1 MKKTKYFAWLIAA
14 GMAMSGC
21 SDEMDG
27 PGTGTTPIDGESG
40 YIKVALNLPTTS
52 GPTTRADKGL
62 GNDDFD
68 DGIKS
73 EYEVKDA
80 MLVIFQGTNEATAKA
95 TTAISLTDLFYTE
108 DIEQDE
114 NITTRLVLDPIK
126 VPKSEYKTYALA
138 ILNNN
143 ELLKITDGDLLEY
156 NGSPFS
162 GTISELQTVLS
173 GVDDASDVTSK
184 GFLMTN
190 SPLLT
195 GPSGTNGSN
204 WTNSSLYILPQ
215 VTVFDTETQASG
227 SAGTDIY
234 VERVVA
240 KVTAT
245 FTSKANNGQIEV
257 GSEYGE
263 YAGDIVTLEG
273 WALNITN
280 KSTFF
285 VRNVNSTDKVKG
297 WKDWSYYY
305 NDYVSTS
312 IPNRFFGA
320 TTTPPYRVYWAID
333 PNYDNGDASYFNI
346 LSKQN
351 PPTKWLGF
359 TPETDI
365 AYCLENTF
373 DTEHM
378 RQDQT
383 TGIVFKARYTPK
395 GSAEGSSFFMMGG
408 TSRIYT
414 EEEFVQT
421 VNDILDLTGTEA
433 IEKSDLKLD
442 GTDGGTYTTS
452 NITNLIPSNVLDGG
466 SLTTLLNDPAIGNE
480 IKFYK
485 NGAVFYYATQ
495 IKHFGDYY
503 TPIDDKGTTY
513 VESTDDYTEENHL
526 GRYGVVRNNWY
537 EINVSGVAG
546 PGEPEIP
553 DEPNHP
559 DDPKE
564 AWIKCNINVLSWA
577 VRKQEV
583 TLK

>member
-1 MKKTKYFAWLIAA
+1 
-14 GMAMSGC
+14 
-21 SDEMDG
+21 
-27 PGTGTTPIDGESG
+27 
-40 YIKVALNLPTTS
+40 
-52 GPTTRADKGL
+52 
-62 GNDDFD
+62 
-68 DGIKS
+68 
-73 EYEVKDA
+73 
-80 MLVIFQGTNEATAKA
+80 MLVGSVSGIYDRHGGHFGCVSRTALQRMPHDDHVHVVGYHLDGVFQR
-95 TTAISLTDLFYTE
+95 F
-108 DIEQDE
+108 
-114 NITTRLVLDPIK
+114 
-126 VPKSEYKTYALA
+126 ALA
-138 ILNNN
+138 DTRIRRVG
-143 ELLKITDGDLLEY
+143 KAYDLGPQSVDRSLETQ
-156 NGSPFS
+156 SR
-162 GTISELQTVLS
+162 
-173 GVDDASDVTSK
+173 
-184 GFLMTN
+184 
-190 SPLLT
+190 
-195 GPSGTNGSN
+195 PSGR
-204 WTNSSLYILPQ
+204 
-215 VTVFDTETQASG
+215 FE
-227 SAGTDIY
+227 
-234 VERVVA
+234 
-240 KVTAT
+240 
-245 FTSKANNGQIEV
+245 
-257 GSEYGE
+257 E
-263 YAGDIVTLEG
+263 YAGDNVTLEG

-297 WKDWSYYY
+297 WKDWMNYY

-320 TTTPPYRVYWAID
+320 TTTPPYRIYWAID

-351 PPTKWLGF
+351 LPTKWLGF

-433 IEKSDLKLD
+433 IEKSDLNLD
-442 GTDGGTYTTS
+442 GADGGTYTTS

>member
-257 GSEYGE
+257 DSEYKE
-263 YAGDIVTLEG
+263 YAGDHVTLEG

>member
-52 GPTTRADKGL
+52 GPTTRADAGL

-95 TTAISLTDLFYTE
+95 TTAILLTDLFYTE

-114 NITTRLVLDPIK
+114 NITTRLVFDPIK

-204 WTNSSLYILPQ
+204 WANSSLYILPQ

-245 FTSKANNGQIEV
+245 FTSKANGQIEV
-257 GSEYGE
+257 DNEYEE
-263 YAGDIVTLEG
+263 YAGDNVTLEG

-297 WKDWSYYY
+297 WEDWMKYY

-395 GSAEGSSFFMMGG
+395 GSAKGSSFFMMGG

-433 IEKSDLKLD
+433 IEKSDLNLD

-452 NITNLIPSNVLDGG
+452 NITNLIPSDVLDGG

-503 TPIDDKGTTY
+503 TPIDNKGTTY
-513 VESTDDYTEENHL
+513 VESTDDYTEKNHL

>member
-52 GPTTRADKGL
+52 GPTTRADEGL

-143 ELLKITDGDLLEY
+143 GLLKITDGDLLEY

-162 GTISELQTVLS
+162 GTISELQTVLN

-195 GPSGTNGSN
+195 GPSGTNGSD
-204 WTNSSLYILPQ
+204 WANSSLYILPQ

-257 GSEYGE
+257 DSEYEE
-263 YAGDIVTLEG
+263 YAGDNVTLEG

-297 WKDWSYYY
+297 WKDWMNYY
-305 NDYVSTS
+305 NGYVSTS

-433 IEKSDLKLD
+433 IEKSDLNLD

-503 TPIDDKGTTY
+503 TPIDNKGTTY